1 MSRLNDHNPES
12 GRPTLAYWNTRGLA
26 QSIRNLLIYKGVE
39 FHDRRFEFG
48 QPPDFRNKEWLKE
61 KFTLGLTFPNLPYY
75 IDGNVKLT
83 QSLAILRHLARKYDL
98 DGRTEEE
105 TTELDMCEQQA
116 RDLIVGLVM
125 TGYSPNFEDARKKF
139 EENLINVLE
148 LWANHLQGRKWTLGD
163 RLTYV
168 DFLLYE
174 ALDWNYELHPD
185 AFEIHPELL
194 DFLKN
199 FEELPNIKEHMT
211 TENYRKWPITSP
223 MCRWGYRKA

>member
-1 MSRLNDHNPES
+1 MSGSSDHPSES
-12 GRPTLAYWNTRGLA
+12 SVPTLAYWNTRGLA

-39 FHDRRFEFG
+39 FEDKRFDFG
-48 QPPDFRNKEWLKE
+48 RSPDFRNKEWLKE

-83 QSLAILRHLARKYDL
+83 QSLAILRHLGRKHDL
-98 DGRTEEE
+98 AGRTEEE

-168 DFLLYE
+168 DFVLYE
-174 ALDWNYELHPD
+174 ALDWNHELNPD

-199 FEELPNIKEHMT
+199 FEDLPRIREHMT
-211 TENYRKWPITSP
+211 SEKYRKWPITSP
-223 MCRWGYRKA
+223 MCRWGFRKA